1 MSRAT
6 LCIALSYLWL
16 LGHLIRR
23 NLEYSHLICDL
34 IISNENNCSTLID
47 ALLYHWYITYCIKLC
62 KLGLDGYVAAK
73 GNLQQSFPHIGQWV
87 LGQMW
92 EDHTYWLR
100 CTTWGLFSRYPIVV
114 HVTTL
119 NKSNQHLVN
128 FGTCVN
134 SELGN
139 WRTKHYKSG

>member
-34 IISNENNCSTLID
+34 IISNENNCSTLMD
-47 ALLYHWYITYCIKLC
+47 AFCITNILHTV
-62 KLGLDGYVAAK
+62 LSYV
-73 GNLQQSFPHIGQWV
+73 NWDWMVMSQQRVISNKAFLTLV
-87 LGQMW
+87 DEFLGQMW
-92 EDHTYWLR
+92 EDHTYWL
-100 CTTWGLFSRYPIVV
+100 CCMMWGLFSRYPIVV

-139 WRTKHYKSG
+139 WRIKHYKSG